1 MTENNK
7 VEFELIQME
16 KNYQTNRSIFVKN
29 RTIFIVGRSDKYGK
43 KIFFVN
49 DFFPRFLVEKEE
61 NIDFVLS
68 QHKKKVKEIKTKK
81 DGDEYNYRNL
91 GGEKELVCIY
101 THTTQDVV
109 DLRDNFAKTYQANIK
124 FTEVFKR
131 EKLIKGY
138 FYVPE
143 YLLES
148 KIKTYNISGIEY
160 IMASEKEI
168 TGGELKF

>member
-7 VEFELIQME
+7 AKFELIQME
-16 KNYQTNRSIFVKN
+16 KNYQTNKSIFIKD
-29 RTIFIVGRSDKYGK
+29 RTIFIVGRSEEYGK

-68 QHKKKVKEIKTKK
+68 QYKGKVKEIKTVE
-81 DGDEYNYRNL
+81 DGEEYNYRNL

-101 THTTQDVV
+101 TYTTQDVV
-109 DLRDNFAKTYQANIK
+109 DLRDHFAKTYEANIK

-131 EKLIKGY
+131 KKLIKGF
-138 FYVPE
+138 FYVPK

-148 KIKTYNISGIEY
+148 KVKTYTISGIEY
-160 IMASEKEI
+160 IMASEKEVE
-168 TGGELKF
+168 GGELKF